1 MKREG
6 FTENATGRLMP
17 NLDGQLTFV
26 PDPLPPRIDGFG
38 RTTVQLLAE
47 AERRLGELAGVGRT
61 LPNPHLLIGPF
72 LRREAVLSSRIEGTY
87 ATAEQLLL
95 YEALPREEPA
105 TPDVREVGNYV
116 KALEYGLARL
126 KSLPVSLRLIREI
139 HGVLLQGVRGQEYT
153 PGEFRRRQNYIGHRG
168 QPIQDARFVPPPV
181 TEMEKCL
188 DQFERFLHSGSDLPF
203 LLQLALI
210 HYQFEAIHPFLD
222 GNGRLGRLLISL
234 LMSERGVLPQPLLYL
249 SAFFEHN
256 RDAYMD
262 HLLAVSQRGAWIDW
276 IHFLLRGVAEQA
288 ADATRRSQ
296 RLLDLRQQY
305 RDRLQA
311 TPRTS
316 ALALRLVDE
325 IFAFP
330 ALTARKARDVLQ
342 VTTVS
347 AQRNINKL
355 VKAGILAERTGR
367 ARNRVYVASEI
378 LSTIEAEGA

>member
-1 MKREG
+1 MKKED
-6 FTENATGRLMP
+6 FAENAPGRLTP
-17 NLDGQLTFV
+17 NLDGQITFA
-26 PDPLPPRIDGFG
+26 PDPLPPRLDSFD
-38 RTTVQLLAE
+38 RVTVQLLAE
-47 AERRLGELAGVGRT
+47 AERRVGELAGVGRM
-61 LPNPHLLIGPF
+61 LLNPHLLIGPF

-95 YEALPREEPA
+95 YEALPREKPA

-126 KSLPVSLRLIREI
+126 KELPVSQRLIREL
-139 HGVLLQGVRGQEYT
+139 HSVLLQGVRGQEHT
-153 PGEFRRRQNYIGHRG
+153 PGEFRRRQNYIGQRG
-168 QPIQDARFVPPPV
+168 QAIQDARFVPPPV

-203 LLQLALI
+203 LVQLALI

-234 LMSERGVLPQPLLYL
+234 LLSERGVLPQPLLYL

-276 IHFLLRGVAEQA
+276 IHFFLHGVAEQS
-288 ADATRRSQ
+288 ADAIRRSQ
-296 RLLDLRQQY
+296 RLLDLRQEY

-311 TPRTS
+311 APRTS

-325 IFAFP
+325 LFAFP
-330 ALTARKARDVLQ
+330 ALTARKAKDVLR

-355 VKAGILAERTGR
+355 VEAGILVERTGR